1 MTDRYQPLR
10 DAIAAGPTKGPWKSM
25 PVRSGYYIQSAS
37 EPAVVVDSTDAEG
50 RYGAIANAADAAL
63 IAAADPSTIAEL
75 LAERDHLADEC
86 HEQARL
92 LGMSGSRE
100 AKLLAERDALKSD
113 LDTYMRIANEEA
125 NRAASLEADAAR
137 YRFLAARCRSTAEHW
152 GGRWSIVIDGPAP
165 RRHDDEDDFDAAIDA
180 AMEASNAG

>member
-1 MTDRYQPLR
+1 MTALIDRVWKR
-10 DAIAAGPTKGPWKSM
+10 HRRADALALADDWVQGTTLH
-25 PVRSGYYIQSAS
+25 A
-37 EPAVVVDSTDAEG
+37 DSRG
-50 RYGAIANAADAAL
+50 ANAIML
-63 IAAADPSTIAEL
+63 V
-75 LAERDHLADEC
+75 LATEVR
-86 HEQARL
+86 RL
-92 LGMSGSRE
+92 RE
-100 AKLLAERDALKSD
+100 EVEPLKSD
-113 LDTYMRIANEEA
+113 FDTYMRIANEEA